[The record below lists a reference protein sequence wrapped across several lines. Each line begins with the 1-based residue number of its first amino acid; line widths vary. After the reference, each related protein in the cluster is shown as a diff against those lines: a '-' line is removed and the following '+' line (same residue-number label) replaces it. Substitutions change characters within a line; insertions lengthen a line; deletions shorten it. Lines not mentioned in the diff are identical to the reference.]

1 MDVKISF
8 QQICLACLT
17 CFFLSSCGGGSSDSG
32 NSSPPV
38 QPAPTPQES
47 AGQTYLN
54 QVIDIMRANAVT
66 RNQVNWTNLE
76 SEVNQLASGIETI
89 SQSYPAIT
97 RALELINTN
106 HSFLNSPGGGLITY
120 PSNLTCRQVL
130 EMDVPGD
137 SSIGYIRVDAVTSVD
152 SQEAQQIA
160 TDIQTR
166 IAESDSPEV
175 TKWIVDL
182 RNNQGGNMWPM
193 IAGLGPLFDNDLL
206 GHFIDPDE
214 LTSSWGYRNGSSIL
228 NDRAVVTV
236 NNPYTLHNP
245 LPKIAVLVSNRTA
258 SSGEAT
264 LIAFKKQLNTR
275 LFGTD
280 SCGLSTANTPFT
292 LSDRSTLFL
301 TTAVMADRE
310 QEKYG
315 DKVLVDQATAPEQ
328 TTAEA
333 INWLNN

>member
-17 CFFLSSCGGGSSDSG
+17 CFLLSSCGGGSSGSE
-32 NSSPPV
+32 NNSPPV

-106 HSFLNSPGGGLITY
+106 HSFLNSPGGSLITY
-120 PSNLTCRQVL
+120 PSNLTCRQTL
-130 EMDVPGD
+130 EMDVPND
-137 SSIGYIRVDAVTSVD
+137 SSIGYIRVDAVVSVD
-152 SQEAQQIA
+152 AQEAQQIA

-166 IAESDSPEV
+166 IAERDSPEV
-175 TKWIVDL
+175 TKWVVDL

-193 IAGLGPLFDNDLL
+193 IAGLGPLFDNELL

-236 NNPYTLHNP
+236 SNPYTLHNP
-245 LPKIAVLVSNRTA
+245 LPQIAVLVSNRTA

-264 LIAFKKQLNTR
+264 LIAFKKQLNAR

-328 TTAEA
+328 TLAEA
-333 INWLNN
+333 VDWLNN